1 MSTYLTLCSF
11 AQHKKEYMLKKTFVL
26 LITFTS
32 LHFSQT
38 SIDSIYKSISAFE
51 DSSRARILLED
62 TWKRRS
68 NEPLVAIQLGKEALR
83 IYKNLEDLS
92 GQARANN
99 YLGIVYTNIGAIEIA
114 NTYHRE
120 ALSIALAANN
130 LTQIAYSYNN
140 LGEIF
145 RIKNDIVKATENIQ
159 RAIQIFESNNDQL
172 GLAYCYINLGRLYN
186 SQDDFNKALD
196 FFDKATEIARQL
208 NYEEMHSRILL
219 ASARIAQRTGDYSRA
234 EQTYHSLEN
243 LYSKSNYLKGI
254 AGVWR
259 GLGELAY
266 TKKNYNEALGYIS
279 KSIELNGKIYNP
291 EGEINSL
298 NSIAR
303 IYITLNDITAGNKYL
318 SLALNKAKEIN
329 SPTLTALT
337 YKTYYELFKQV
348 GRLDSALYY
357 HEKYY
362 TLKDS
367 IVTTEEIIKLGE
379 LESLIKIEKAER
391 DKEIIQKELESQTKQ
406 RNYLIIIAIL
416 SILLA
421 IILLIRYFDK
431 KKISEELNNIN
442 IVKDK
447 FFRII
452 AHDLREPFSATF
464 TALGLL
470 KEQYDDLTELEKKE
484 AIEMVG
490 GLIKKNFDLLE
501 NLLMWAKSQRK
512 EINFRPVNLTLK
524 PVISKIIQLIETRL
538 NSKNISLNIEISES
552 FEVFADEQ
560 MLNTI
565 LRNII
570 FNSAKFTN
578 RNGHIKISGEC
589 LNGNCVIKIADD
601 GVGMDKET
609 VKDLFALDRKNVSK
623 GTAGE
628 SGSGLGMILVKEF
641 VDAHKGTITIE
652 SEPGKGTAVIIS
664 LPQKV

>member
-1 MSTYLTLCSF
+1 MSTYSTLCSF
-11 AQHKKEYMLKKTFVL
+11 VQHKKEYMLKKTFIL

-68 NEPLVAIQLGKEALR
+68 NEPLVAIQLGKEALSKF
-83 IYKNLEDLS
+83 KNIGDLS

-99 YLGIVYTNIGAIEIA
+99 YLGIVYTNIGAIDVA
-114 NTYHRE
+114 NTYHVE
-120 ALSIALAANN
+120 ALKIAQLAND
-130 LTQIAYSYNN
+130 LTQVAYSYNN

-159 RAIQIFESNNDQL
+159 RAIQIFESNNDQR
-172 GLAYCYINLGRLYN
+172 GLAYCYVNLARLYN
-186 SQDDFNKALD
+186 SQDDFNKAIE
-196 FFDKATEIARQL
+196 FFDKAKNIAQQL
-208 NYEEMHSRILL
+208 DLNDMHGRILL
-219 ASARIAQRTGDYSRA
+219 SIARIAQRNGDYLRA
-234 EQTYHSLEN
+234 EETYNTLEKIYN
-243 LYSKSNYLKGI
+243 KSNYLKGI

-266 TKKNYNEALGYIS
+266 TKKNYNEALDYIT
-279 KSIELNGKIYNP
+279 KSIELNRKIYNP

-303 IYITLNDITAGNKYL
+303 IYITLNNITAGNNFL

-348 GRLDSALYY
+348 GKLDSALYY
-357 HEKYY
+357 HEKYHS
-362 TLKDS
+362 LKDS
-367 IVTTEEIIKLGE
+367 IVTKEEIIKLGE

-391 DKEIIQKELESQTKQ
+391 DKEIIQKELENQTKQ

-431 KKISEELNNIN
+431 KKISEELNSIN
-442 IVKDK
+442 IVREK

-470 KEQYDDLTELEKKE
+470 KEQYDDLSEAEKKE

-490 GLIKKNFDLLE
+490 GLIKKDFDLLE
-501 NLLMWAKSQRK
+501 NLLMWAKNQRK
-512 EINFRPVNLTLK
+512 EIKFKPDKLTLK
-524 PVISKIIQLIETRL
+524 PIINKIIQLIETRL
-538 NSKNISLNIEISES
+538 NSKNISLDIEISES

-565 LRNII
+565 FRNII
-570 FNSAKFTN
+570 FNAVKFTN
-578 RNGHIKISGEC
+578 INGHIKISGEC
-589 LNGNCVIKIADD
+589 LNGNCVIKVADD
-601 GVGMDKET
+601 GVGMDKDT
-609 VKDLFALDRKNVSK
+609 VKDLFALDRKTVSK

-652 SEPGKGTAVIIS
+652 SEPGKGTTVILS

>member
-1 MSTYLTLCSF
+1 MSTYSTLCSF
-11 AQHKKEYMLKKTFVL
+11 VQHKKEYMLKKTFIL

-68 NEPLVAIQLGKEALR
+68 NEPLVAIQLGKEALS
-83 IYKNLEDLS
+83 IFKNIGDLS

-99 YLGIVYTNIGAIEIA
+99 YLGIVYTNIGAIDVA
-114 NTYHRE
+114 NTYHVE
-120 ALSIALAANN
+120 ALKIAQLAND
-130 LTQIAYSYNN
+130 LTQVAYSYNN

-159 RAIQIFESNNDQL
+159 RAIQIFESNNDQR
-172 GLAYCYINLGRLYN
+172 GLAYCYVNLARLYN
-186 SQDDFNKALD
+186 SQDDFNKAIE
-196 FFDKATEIARQL
+196 FFDKAKNIAQQL
-208 NYEEMHSRILL
+208 DLNDMHGRILL
-219 ASARIAQRTGDYSRA
+219 SIARIAQRNGDYLRA
-234 EQTYHSLEN
+234 EETYNTLEKIYN
-243 LYSKSNYLKGI
+243 KSNYLKGI

-266 TKKNYNEALGYIS
+266 TKKNYNEALDYIT
-279 KSIELNGKIYNP
+279 KSIELNRKIFNP

-303 IYITLNDITAGNKYL
+303 IYITLNNITAGNNFL

-348 GRLDSALYY
+348 GKLDSALYY
-357 HEKYY
+357 HEKYHS
-362 TLKDS
+362 LKDS
-367 IVTTEEIIKLGE
+367 IVTKEEIIKLGE

-391 DKEIIQKELESQTKQ
+391 DKEIIQKELENQTKQ

-431 KKISEELNNIN
+431 KKISEELNSIN
-442 IVKDK
+442 IVREK

-470 KEQYDDLTELEKKE
+470 KEQYDDLSEAEKKE

-490 GLIKKNFDLLE
+490 GLIKKDFDLLE
-501 NLLMWAKSQRK
+501 NLLMWAKNQRK
-512 EINFRPVNLTLK
+512 EIKFKPDKLTLK
-524 PVISKIIQLIETRL
+524 PIINKIIQLIETRL
-538 NSKNISLNIEISES
+538 NSKNISLDIEISES

-565 LRNII
+565 FRNII
-570 FNSAKFTN
+570 FNAVKFTN
-578 RNGHIKISGEC
+578 INGHIKISGEC
-589 LNGNCVIKIADD
+589 LNGNCVIKVADD
-601 GVGMDKET
+601 GVGMDKDT
-609 VKDLFALDRKNVSK
+609 VKDLFALDRKTVSK

-652 SEPGKGTAVIIS
+652 SEPGKGTTVILS

>member
-1 MSTYLTLCSF
+1 
-11 AQHKKEYMLKKTFVL
+11 MLNKTFVL
-26 LITFTS
+26 FFTITTI
-32 LHFSQT
+32 LFSQT
-38 SIDSIYKSISAFE
+38 VIDSINKNISSLDDVSKAK
-51 DSSRARILLED
+51 ILLDE

-68 NEPLVAIQLGKEALR
+68 NEPLVAIQLGKEALS
-83 IYKNLEDLS
+83 IYKSLEDLS
-92 GQARANN
+92 GLARANN

-114 NTYHRE
+114 NTHHME
-120 ALSIALAANN
+120 ALKIAESAND

-145 RIKNDIVKATENIQ
+145 RTKNDIVKATEYIQ
-159 RAIQIFESNNDQL
+159 RAIQIFESNNDKR
-172 GLAYCYINLGRLYN
+172 GLAYCYINFGRLYIG
-186 SQDDFNKALD
+186 QDDFNKALE
-196 FFDKATEIARQL
+196 FFDKAKNIAQQL
-208 NYEEMHSRILL
+208 ELEDMHGRILL
-219 ASARIAQRTGDYSRA
+219 SIARIAQRNGDYSKA
-234 EQTYHSLEN
+234 EQTFLTLEK
-243 LYSKSNYLKGI
+243 LYNKSNYLKGI

-266 TKKNYNEALGYIS
+266 TKKNYDEALDYTS
-279 KSIELNGKIYNP
+279 RSIELNKNIYNP

-298 NSIAR
+298 NSVAR
-303 IYITLNDITAGNKYL
+303 IYIALNNITAGNKYL

-329 SPTLTALT
+329 SPTLIALT

-362 TLKDS
+362 NLKDS
-367 IVTTEEIIKLGE
+367 IVTKEEIIKLGE

-391 DKEIIQKELESQTKQ
+391 DKEIIQKELENQTKQ

-416 SILLA
+416 LILLA

-431 KKISEELNNIN
+431 KKISEELNSIN
-442 IVKDK
+442 IVREK

-470 KEQYDDLTELEKKE
+470 KEQYDDLSEAEKKE

-490 GLIKKNFDLLE
+490 GLIKKDFDLLE
-501 NLLMWAKSQRK
+501 NLLMWVKSQRK

-524 PVISKIIQLIETRL
+524 PVISKIIQLIETSL
-538 NSKNISLNIEISES
+538 TSKNISLKIEAGDSL
-552 FEVFADEQ
+552 EVNADEQ

-570 FNSAKFTN
+570 FNAVKFTN
-578 RNGHIKISGEC
+578 KSGHIKISGEC
-589 LNGNCVIKIADD
+589 SDRNCIIKITDD
-601 GVGMDKET
+601 GIGMDQDT
-609 VKDLFALDRKNVSK
+609 IKDLFALDRKTISK

-641 VDAHKGTITIE
+641 VDTHKGTIDIE
-652 SEPGKGTAVIIS
+652 SEPGKGTTVILS

>member
-1 MSTYLTLCSF
+1 MSTYSTLCSF
-11 AQHKKEYMLKKTFVL
+11 VQHKKEYMLKKTFIL

-68 NEPLVAIQLGKEALR
+68 NEPLVAIQLGKEALS
-83 IYKNLEDLS
+83 IFKNLGDLS

-99 YLGIVYTNIGAIEIA
+99 YLGIVYTNIGAIDIA
-114 NTYHRE
+114 NTYHVE
-120 ALSIALAANN
+120 ALKIAQLAND
-130 LTQIAYSYNN
+130 LTQVAYSYNN

-159 RAIQIFESNNDQL
+159 RAIQIFETNNDQR
-172 GLAYCYINLGRLYN
+172 GLAYCYVNLARLYN
-186 SQDDFNKALD
+186 SQDDFNKALE
-196 FFDKATEIARQL
+196 FFDKAKNIAQQL
-208 NYEEMHSRILL
+208 NLNDMHGRILL
-219 ASARIAQRTGDYSRA
+219 SIARIAQRNGDYLRA
-234 EQTYHSLEN
+234 EETYNTLEKIYN
-243 LYSKSNYLKGI
+243 KSNYLKGI

-266 TKKNYNEALGYIS
+266 TKKNYNEALDYIT
-279 KSIELNGKIYNP
+279 KSIELNRKIFNP
-291 EGEINSL
+291 EGEINGL

-303 IYITLNDITAGNKYL
+303 IYITLNNINAGNKFL

-337 YKTYYELFKQV
+337 YKTYYEFFKQV

-362 TLKDS
+362 NLKDS
-367 IVTTEEIIKLGE
+367 IVTKEEIIKLGE

-391 DKEIIQKELESQTKQ
+391 DKEIIQKELENQTKQ

-431 KKISEELNNIN
+431 KKISEELNSIN
-442 IVKDK
+442 IVREK

-452 AHDLREPFSATF
+452 AHDLREPFGATF

-470 KEQYDDLTELEKKE
+470 KEQYDDLSEAEKKE
-484 AIEMVG
+484 VIEMVG
-490 GLIKKNFDLLE
+490 GLIKKDFDLLE
-501 NLLMWAKSQRK
+501 NLLMWAKNQRK
-512 EINFRPVNLTLK
+512 EIKFKPDKLTLK
-524 PVISKIIQLIETRL
+524 PIINKIIQLIETRL
-538 NSKNISLNIEISES
+538 NSKNISLDIEINES

-578 RNGHIKISGEC
+578 INGHIKISGEC
-589 LNGNCVIKIADD
+589 SHRNCIIKITDD
-601 GVGMDKET
+601 GIGMDQDT
-609 VKDLFALDRKNVSK
+609 IKDLFALDRKTISK
-623 GTAGE
+623 GTTGE

-652 SEPGKGTAVIIS
+652 SEPEKGTTVILS
-664 LPQKV
+664 LPQKA

>member
-1 MSTYLTLCSF
+1 
-11 AQHKKEYMLKKTFVL
+11 MLNKTFVL
-26 LITFTS
+26 IFTITTI
-32 LHFSQT
+32 LFSQT
-38 SIDSIYKSISAFE
+38 AIDSINKNISTLD
-51 DSSRARILLED
+51 DSDKARILLDE

-68 NEPLVAIQLGKEALR
+68 NEPLVAIQLGKEALN
-83 IYKNLEDLS
+83 IYKSIEDLS
-92 GQARANN
+92 GLARANN
-99 YLGIVYTNIGAIEIA
+99 YLGIVYSNIGATEVA
-114 NTYHRE
+114 NVHYKE
-120 ALSIALAANN
+120 ALKIAQSAND

-145 RIKNDIVKATENIQ
+145 RTKSDVVKATEYIQ
-159 RAIQIFESNNDQL
+159 RAIQIFESNNDQR
-172 GLAYCYINLGRLYN
+172 GLAYCYINLGRLYDA
-186 SQDDFNKALD
+186 QDDFNKALD
-196 FFDKATEIARQL
+196 FFDKANNIAQQL
-208 NYEEMHSRILL
+208 NYEDMHDRILL
-219 ASARIAQRTGDYSRA
+219 SIARIAQRTGDYSRA
-234 EQTYHSLEN
+234 EQTYHTLEN
-243 LYSKSNYLKGI
+243 IYTKSNYLKGI

-266 TKKNYNEALGYIS
+266 TKKKYDDAIDYTS
-279 KSIELNGKIYNP
+279 RSIELNRKIYDP

-303 IYITLNDITAGNKYL
+303 IYITLNNFNAGNKYL
-318 SLALNKAKEIN
+318 SLALSKAKEIN

-357 HEKYY
+357 HEKYHN
-362 TLKDS
+362 LKDS
-367 IVTTEEIIKLGE
+367 IVTKEEIIKLGE

-391 DKEIIQKELESQTKQ
+391 DKEIVQKELENQTEQ

-431 KKISEELNNIN
+431 KKISEELKSIN
-442 IVKDK
+442 VVREK

-452 AHDLREPFSATF
+452 AHDLREPFGATF

-470 KEQYDDLTELEKKE
+470 KEQYDDLSEAEKKE

-490 GLIKKNFDLLE
+490 GLIKKDFDLLE
-501 NLLMWAKSQRK
+501 NLLMWAKNQRN
-512 EINFRPVNLTLK
+512 EINFKPIRLALK
-524 PVISKIIQLIETRL
+524 PVIKKIIQLIETSL
-538 NSKNISLNIEISES
+538 TSKNISLSIETGDS
-552 FEVFADEQ
+552 FEVYADEQ

-570 FNSAKFTN
+570 FNAVKFTN
-578 RNGHIKISGEC
+578 INGHIKISGEC
-589 LNGNCVIKIADD
+589 SDGNCIIKISDD
-601 GVGMDKET
+601 GIGMDQDT
-609 VKDLFALDRKNVSK
+609 IKDLFALDRKTISK

-641 VDAHKGTITIE
+641 VDTHKGTITID
-652 SEPGKGTAVIIS
+652 SEPGKGTTVTLS
-664 LPQKV
+664 LPQKL